1 MTKGINETKELMRI
15 LNDMYN
21 EDTLNYNLD
30 HSNKQKKFLN
40 EVDNLEIIINALNNE
55 ADSLIASVDKI
66 SSMIIK

>member
-1 MTKGINETKELMRI
+1 MTKGINETKELIRI

-55 ADSLIASVDKI
+55 ADSLIASVDQI
-66 SSMIIK
+66 GSMIIK